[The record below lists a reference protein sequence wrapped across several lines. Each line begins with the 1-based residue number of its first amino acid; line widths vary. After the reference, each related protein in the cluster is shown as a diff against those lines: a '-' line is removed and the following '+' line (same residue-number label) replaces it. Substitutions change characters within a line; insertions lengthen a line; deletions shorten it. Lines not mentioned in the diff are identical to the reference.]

1 MKAIILAAGRGQRLR
16 QITTQIPKPMLR
28 IQDQIILEHNINWL
42 REYGIREFFINLHH
56 LPEVIT
62 EYFGSGSKWD
72 VKIIYS
78 HEEKILG
85 TSGAVRKI
93 VEDFGK
99 RLWDNNFLVIY
110 GDNYFPLSF
119 DVESLIDFHFRKRTL
134 ATIGLF
140 DKPDEIHKSGVL
152 ILAEDNRVTRFVE
165 KPGLNGDSVTY
176 GLINSGLYVLNKR
189 IIDYIPLGFSDFGA
203 TVFPALL
210 TEGVPIYGYEFGE
223 PVVAIDTIEAY
234 EKVAGV

>member
-1 MKAIILAAGRGQRLR
+1 MAAGKGQRLR

-28 IQDQIILEHNINWL
+28 VQDQIILEHNINWL

-62 EYFGSGSKWD
+62 GYFGNGSKWD

-78 HEEKILG
+78 HEEEILG

-99 RLWDNNFLVIY
+99 SLWDNNFLVIY

-119 DVESLIDFHFRKRTL
+119 DVTSFIDFHFRKRTV

-140 DKPDEIHKSGVL
+140 DKPEEIHKSGVVTL
-152 ILAEDNRVTRFVE
+152 TEDNRVMCFVE
-165 KPGLNGDSVTY
+165 KPEHDSDILTRP
-176 GLINSGLYVLNKR
+176 LINSGLYVLNKVVCDF
-189 IIDYIPLGFSDFGA
+189 ISPGFSDFGEN
-203 TVFPALL
+203 VFPDLL
-210 TEGVPIYGYEFGE
+210 AANMPVYGYEFSE
-223 PVVAIDTIEAY
+223 PAIAIDTLEDY
-234 EKVAGV
+234 EKVTVGQRL